1 MSEQQPDQI
10 HTEAQEPATEA
21 SAIYEPPATDSSE
34 SGSEFSSYATLSKL
48 PAPEISTTRSGEN
61 LIDSSL
67 QQQGDRDKKGD
78 PEALIHTSA
87 ALESASSSNAES
99 SKTMKTSTK
108 DSTKPNS
115 RRKPKVAGPIASDKI
130 VVAVFGLTG
139 TGKSTFISKLTGR
152 DVKIGHG
159 LQSCEDI
166 VDTIC
171 QSICN

>member
-1 MSEQQPDQI
+1 MTTAENRLTEPWSQLIGDLNLNSSEAWAMSEQQPDQI

-108 DSTKPNS
+108 DS
-115 RRKPKVAGPIASDKI
+115 
-130 VVAVFGLTG
+130 
-139 TGKSTFISKLTGR
+139 
-152 DVKIGHG
+152 
-159 LQSCEDI
+159 
-166 VDTIC
+166 
-171 QSICN
+171 